1 MSRTVYVNGEFLPE
15 ENAKISVFD
24 RGFLFADAAYEVFPV
39 LGGGIAD
46 AQAHLARLGR
56 SLDELNFPAFYT
68 TDEYLPLL
76 KTLVR
81 NNKLEEGLV
90 YIQVTRGA
98 QDRDFNFPKDT
109 DPSVVMFTQKKEV
122 ADNPQANIGISV
134 VTVPDI
140 RWQRCDIK
148 TVSLLPACLAKAEAS
163 RQGADDAWM
172 HDEENNITEGS
183 SNNAYIITRDGK
195 LITRQLSQAIL
206 HGITRVSV
214 LKLLEQTNLILE
226 ERPFSIAEAQ
236 AAKEAFCTSASAFVM
251 PVVKINGENIADGK
265 PGPHALELRKL
276 CIGAAIESA
285 AEAQATRPRRPK
297 RPKQVDK
304 AK

>member
-46 AQAHLARLGR
+46 ADAHLARLAR

-81 NNKLEEGLV
+81 NNKLEEGLI

-98 QDRDFNFPKDT
+98 HDRDFNFPKDT
-109 DPSVVMFTQKKEV
+109 DPSVVMFTQKKNV
-122 ADNPQANIGISV
+122 VDNPQAKTGISV
-134 VTVPDI
+134 VTTPDI

-148 TVSLLPACLAKAEAS
+148 TVGLLPACLAKAEAS

-172 HDEENNITEGS
+172 FDSDNNITEGS
-183 SNNAYIITRDGK
+183 SNNAYIITHDGK
-195 LITRQLSQAIL
+195 LLTRHLSEAIL

-214 LKLLEQTNLILE
+214 VKLIEQSDLELE
-226 ERPFSIAEAQ
+226 ERPFSIAEAE
-236 AAKEAFCTSASAFVM
+236 AAKEAFCSSASAFVM
-251 PVVKINGENIADGK
+251 PVVKINGNDIADGK
-265 PGPHALELRKL
+265 PGPHAVKLRKL

-285 AEAQATRPRRPK
+285 AQAQATRPRR
-297 RPKQVDK
+297 VVK
-304 AK
+304 AKSA

>member
-46 AQAHLARLGR
+46 ADAHLARLAR
-56 SLDELNFPAFYT
+56 SLDELNFPTFYT
-68 TDEYLPLL
+68 PDEYLPLL

-90 YIQVTRGA
+90 YIQVSRGI
-98 QDRDFNFPKDT
+98 QDRDFNFPKNT
-109 DPSVVMFTQKKEV
+109 DPSVVMFTQQKSV
-122 ADNPQANIGISV
+122 AENPVAKTGISV
-134 VTVPDI
+134 ITVPDI

-148 TVSLLPACLAKAEAS
+148 TVGLLPACLAKAEAA

-172 HDEENNITEGS
+172 HDEDNNITEGS
-183 SNNAYIITRDGK
+183 SNNAHIITQDGK
-195 LITRQLSQAIL
+195 LVTRQLSNAIL

-226 ERPFSIAEAQ
+226 ERPFSIAEAE
-236 AAKEAFCTSASAFVM
+236 AAKEAFCSSASAFVM
-251 PVVKINGENIADGK
+251 PVVKINGVEIADGK
-265 PGPHALELRKL
+265 PGPHAVKLREL

-285 AEAQATRPRRPK
+285 AKAQATRPK
-297 RPKQVDK
+297 RSVKVK
-304 AK
+304 SA

>member
-46 AQAHLARLGR
+46 AEAHLARLAR

-81 NNKLEEGLV
+81 NNKLEEGLI
-90 YIQVTRGA
+90 YIQVSRGI

-109 DPSVVMFTQKKEV
+109 DPSVVMFTQEKSV
-122 ADNPQANIGISV
+122 AENPVAKTGISV
-134 VTVPDI
+134 ITVPDI

-148 TVSLLPACLAKAEAS
+148 TVGLLPACLAKAEAA

-172 HDEENNITEGS
+172 HDEDNNITEGS
-183 SNNAYIITRDGK
+183 SNNAYIITQDGK
-195 LITRQLSQAIL
+195 LVTRHLSNAIL

-214 LKLLEQTNLILE
+214 LKLLEQTNLILD
-226 ERPFSIAEAQ
+226 ERPFSIEEAQ
-236 AAKEAFCTSASAFVM
+236 SAKEAFCSSASAFVM
-251 PVVKINGENIADGK
+251 PVVSINGNEIADGK
-265 PGPHALELRKL
+265 PGPHAITLREL

-285 AEAQATRPRRPK
+285 AKAQATRPRRSVK
-297 RPKQVDK
+297 GKS
-304 AK
+304 A